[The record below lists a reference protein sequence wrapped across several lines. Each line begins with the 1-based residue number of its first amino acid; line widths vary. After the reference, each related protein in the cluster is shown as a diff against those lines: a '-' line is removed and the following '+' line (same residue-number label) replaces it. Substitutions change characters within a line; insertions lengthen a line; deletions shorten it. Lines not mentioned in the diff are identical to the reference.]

1 MNIQEFIQKV
11 EHEFDQINPGSLT
24 PESKIRDYFEWDSIN
39 ALVLIAL
46 VNVEYDVEINA
57 DDLQQSETVTDLY
70 QIIENRKNSVA

>member
-39 ALVLIAL
+39 ALVFIAL

>member
-11 EHEFDQINPGSLT
+11 EHEFDQINPGSLN

-39 ALVLIAL
+39 ALVFIAL

-57 DDLQQSETVTDLY
+57 EDLQQSETVSDLY
-70 QIIENRKNSVA
+70 AIIENRKNSVA